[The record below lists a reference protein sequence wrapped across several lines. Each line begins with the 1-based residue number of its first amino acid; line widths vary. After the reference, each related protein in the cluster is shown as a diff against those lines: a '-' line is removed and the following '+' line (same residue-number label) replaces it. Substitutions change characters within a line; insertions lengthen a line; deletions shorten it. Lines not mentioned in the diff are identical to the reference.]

1 MKNVYWKSLMLA
13 GGLAVLAGCGGGN
26 DDAQNAEATQPA
38 APVQTEPA
46 AANAPAA
53 PQGAMTAATEPQQ
66 PQAPADLGAKVYG
79 QCVGCHGPQGG
90 GGVGPKLAGQSAQ
103 AIKDKMH
110 AYKAGKQVGPQTAM
124 MAPIA
129 QGMSDA
135 DIEAV
140 ANYIATHFK

>member
-1 MKNVYWKSLMLA
+1 
-13 GGLAVLAGCGGGN
+13 
-26 DDAQNAEATQPA
+26 
-38 APVQTEPA
+38 
-46 AANAPAA
+46 
-53 PQGAMTAATEPQQ
+53 MTAATEPQQ

-79 QCVGCHGPQGG
+79 LCVGCHGPQGG

-124 MAPIA
+124 MVPIA